1 MAPSSKLVVGDP
13 APHFVMP
20 SAEGGEVSLS
30 QLKGKWV
37 VLYFY
42 PRDNTPGCTT
52 EAMEFT
58 ELLPEFDRHDAVVLG
73 VSRDSPASH
82 RKFSEKR
89 GLGVGLLSDEETTV
103 MQSYGAWQMKKQC
116 GKECMGTVRSTVLID
131 PRGKIAHVWPKV
143 TRAAGHAGQV
153 LDTLKAQAG

>member
-1 MAPSSKLVVGDP
+1 
-13 APHFVMP
+13 
-20 SAEGGEVSLS
+20 
-30 QLKGKWV
+30 
-37 VLYFY
+37 
-42 PRDNTPGCTT
+42 
-52 EAMEFT
+52 MEFT
-58 ELLPEFDRHDAVVLG
+58 ELLPEFDRHNAVVLG